1 MAMKKKN
8 LGGTAWIAG
17 CPCQPDCARRCA
29 ECHAGC
35 AEYLAYE
42 KAAMEI
48 REKRLVEVQSRTLS
62 RSEVRKIWAS
72 RSRS

>member
-1 MAMKKKN
+1 MKKKN

-17 CPCQPDCARRCA
+17 CPCLPDCPGRGAG
-29 ECHAGC
+29 CHGQC

-42 KAAMEI
+42 KAAMDF

-62 RSEVRKIWAS
+62 RSEVRRIWAS